1 MATLCRGRKKVCVG
15 WEPAERT
22 LRNIRL
28 SSPLHN
34 IWDEEGQRLQ
44 TRAKL
49 RNGWKGRAAKLSRE
63 AAGPNPLLIKGDE
76 WSVSQTLSW
85 RLCQSKLRP
94 ALRVCIHVSGCPG
107 DKERLSGG

>member
-1 MATLCRGRKKVCVG
+1 MRRDRGCR
-15 WEPAERT
+15 
-22 LRNIRL
+22 
-28 SSPLHN
+28 
-34 IWDEEGQRLQ
+34 Q
-44 TRAKL
+44 RAKL

-107 DKERLSGG
+107 DKERLSGGESVTMSSFSAPSGQTVR